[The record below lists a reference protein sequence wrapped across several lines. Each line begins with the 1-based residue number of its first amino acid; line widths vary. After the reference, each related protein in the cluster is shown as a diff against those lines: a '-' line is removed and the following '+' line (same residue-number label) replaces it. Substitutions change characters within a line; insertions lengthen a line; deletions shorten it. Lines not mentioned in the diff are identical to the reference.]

1 MADNG
6 PAHSELAIFEENYAL
21 LNNTITDV
29 VDPLMNCCV
38 EKNLFTDKE
47 QKEIAAITE
56 APEKLQLFLS
66 RISNS
71 LKAGDNSCF
80 YITLK
85 VMKERGGKGTQ
96 RLADH
101 IMSKL
106 KISSDQLSH
115 ICSDDVHVQ
124 EDVPKGD
131 NLYILC
137 IPYMLG

>member
-1 MADNG
+1 MVDNG
-6 PAHSELAIFEENYAL
+6 PAHSELAVFEENYAL
-21 LNNTITDV
+21 LDNTITDV

-38 EKNLFTDKE
+38 EKNLFTDE
-47 QKEIAAITE
+47 EEKEIAAITK
-56 APEKLQLFLS
+56 APEKLQLLLP

-71 LKAGDNSCF
+71 LKADNKSCF
-80 YITLK
+80 YIMLK

-96 RLADH
+96 TLADH
-101 IMSKL
+101 IMSRL

-137 IPYMLG
+137 IPYMLS